1 MAPVLSSTTCCRSS
15 IRPGSRPLSS
25 YGWRPWSC
33 CPTCWCMAFCS
44 GVGAAVSRSASDGSL
59 PWSFSSMMVRGAEY
73 FLGYTA
79 PCLLF
84 QRTKQGD
91 FHMQNRMMITGA
103 GSGLGREI
111 ALRWAREGWR
121 LALADVN
128 EAGLAESLELV
139 RAAGGDGFTQRCD
152 VRDYSQLTAL
162 AQSCEEKFGG
172 IDVIVNNAG
181 VASGGFFDE
190 LSLEDWDWQIAINLM
205 GVVKGCK
212 AFLPLLEKSIGK
224 IVNIASMAA
233 LMQGPAMSNY
243 NVAKAGVVALSESL
257 LIELKQQEIGV
268 HVVCPSFFQTNLLD
282 SFRGPTPAMKAQV
295 GKLLESSPISAA
307 DIADYIYAEM
317 AKGEFMILPHE
328 QGRMAWALKQKNP
341 QLLYDEMISMADRMR
356 AKGKQA

>member
-1 MAPVLSSTTCCRSS
+1 
-15 IRPGSRPLSS
+15 
-25 YGWRPWSC
+25 
-33 CPTCWCMAFCS
+33 
-44 GVGAAVSRSASDGSL
+44 
-59 PWSFSSMMVRGAEY
+59 
-73 FLGYTA
+73 
-79 PCLLF
+79 
-84 QRTKQGD
+84 
-91 FHMQNRMMITGA
+91 MQNRMMITGV

-111 ALRWAREGWR
+111 ALRWARDGWR

-128 EAGLAESLELV
+128 EAGLAESLKLV
-139 RAAGGDGFTQRCD
+139 REAGGDGFTQRCD

-181 VASGGFFDE
+181 VASGGFFGE

-212 AFLPLLEKSIGK
+212 AFLPLLERSKGK

-257 LIELKQQEIGV
+257 LVELALVEVGV

-282 SFRGPTPAMKAQV
+282 SFRGPSPEMKHQV

-307 DIADYIYAEM
+307 DIADYIHAEV
-317 AKGEFMILPHE
+317 AKGSFLILPHE
-328 QGRMAWALKQKNP
+328 QARMAWRIKQQNP
-341 QLLYDEMISMADRMR
+341 QAIYDEMTAMAGKMQ
-356 AKGKQA
+356 AKRQRQA

>member
-1 MAPVLSSTTCCRSS
+1 
-15 IRPGSRPLSS
+15 
-25 YGWRPWSC
+25 
-33 CPTCWCMAFCS
+33 
-44 GVGAAVSRSASDGSL
+44 
-59 PWSFSSMMVRGAEY
+59 
-73 FLGYTA
+73 
-79 PCLLF
+79 
-84 QRTKQGD
+84 
-91 FHMQNRMMITGA
+91 MQNRMMITGA

-121 LALADVN
+121 LALADIN
-128 EAGLAESLELV
+128 EAGLAESLQLV
-139 RAAGGDGFTQRCD
+139 RAAGGEGFTLRCD

-162 AQSCEEKFGG
+162 AQACEDKFGG

-190 LSLEDWDWQIAINLM
+190 LSLEDWDWQISINLM

-212 AFLPLLEKSIGK
+212 AFLPLLQRSKGR

-257 LIELKQQEIGV
+257 LIELQAREIGV

-307 DIADYIYAEM
+307 DIADYIYRQIA
-317 AKGEFMILPHE
+317 AGEFMILPHE
-328 QGRMAWALKQKNP
+328 QGRMAWALKQQNP
-341 QLLYDEMISMADRMR
+341 QALYEEMVGMASRMR
-356 AKGKQA
+356 AKAAQG

>member
-1 MAPVLSSTTCCRSS
+1 
-15 IRPGSRPLSS
+15 
-25 YGWRPWSC
+25 
-33 CPTCWCMAFCS
+33 
-44 GVGAAVSRSASDGSL
+44 
-59 PWSFSSMMVRGAEY
+59 
-73 FLGYTA
+73 
-79 PCLLF
+79 
-84 QRTKQGD
+84 
-91 FHMQNRMMITGA
+91 MQNRMMITGA

-111 ALRWAREGWR
+111 ALRWAREGWK

-128 EAGLAESLELV
+128 EPGLAETLALV
-139 RAAGGDGFTQRCD
+139 REAGGDGFTQRCD

-162 AQSCEEKFGG
+162 AQACEQKFGG

-181 VASGGFFDE
+181 VASGGFFSE

-212 AFLPLLEKSIGK
+212 AFLPLLERSKGK

-233 LMQGPAMSNY
+233 LMQGPGMSNY

-257 LIELKQQEIGV
+257 LVELKMQEVGV

-295 GKLLESSPISAA
+295 GKLLESSPITAA
-307 DIADYIYAEM
+307 DIADYIYQEM

-328 QGRMAWALKQKNP
+328 QGRMAWAIKQKNP
-341 QLLYDEMISMADRMR
+341 QLLYAEMTSMADKMR
-356 AKGKQA
+356 AKAKPV

>member
-1 MAPVLSSTTCCRSS
+1 
-15 IRPGSRPLSS
+15 
-25 YGWRPWSC
+25 
-33 CPTCWCMAFCS
+33 
-44 GVGAAVSRSASDGSL
+44 
-59 PWSFSSMMVRGAEY
+59 
-73 FLGYTA
+73 
-79 PCLLF
+79 
-84 QRTKQGD
+84 
-91 FHMQNRMMITGA
+91 MQNRMMITGA

-111 ALRWAREGWR
+111 ALRWARDGWR

-128 EAGLAESLELV
+128 EAGLAESLKLV
-139 RAAGGDGFTQRCD
+139 REAGGDGFTQRCD

-181 VASGGFFDE
+181 VASGGFFGE

-212 AFLPLLEKSIGK
+212 AFLPLLERSKGK

-257 LIELKQQEIGV
+257 LVELALVEVGV

-282 SFRGPTPAMKAQV
+282 SFRGPSPEMKHQV

-307 DIADYIYAEM
+307 EIADYIHAEV
-317 AKGEFMILPHE
+317 AKGSFLILPHE
-328 QGRMAWALKQKNP
+328 QVRMAWRIKQQNP
-341 QLLYDEMISMADRMR
+341 QAIYDEMTAMAGKMQ
-356 AKGKQA
+356 AKRQRQA

>member
-1 MAPVLSSTTCCRSS
+1 
-15 IRPGSRPLSS
+15 
-25 YGWRPWSC
+25 
-33 CPTCWCMAFCS
+33 
-44 GVGAAVSRSASDGSL
+44 
-59 PWSFSSMMVRGAEY
+59 
-73 FLGYTA
+73 
-79 PCLLF
+79 
-84 QRTKQGD
+84 
-91 FHMQNRMMITGA
+91 MQKRMMITGA

-128 EAGLAESLELV
+128 EAGLKETLALV
-139 RAAGGDGFTQRCD
+139 RETGADGFVQRCD

-162 AQSCEEKFGG
+162 AQACEEKLGG

-181 VASGGFFDE
+181 VASGGFFAE

-212 AFLPLLEKSIGK
+212 AFLPLLERSKGTI
-224 IVNIASMAA
+224 INIASMAA

-243 NVAKAGVVALSESL
+243 NVAKAGVLALSESL
-257 LIELKQQEIGV
+257 LIELRQHEVAV

-307 DIADYIYAEM
+307 DIADYIHQQVA
-317 AKGEFMILPHE
+317 AGEFLILPHE
-328 QGRMAWALKQKNP
+328 QGREAWKLKQRTP
-341 QLLYDEMISMADRMR
+341 QLLYDEMASMAEKMR
-356 AKGKQA
+356 AKARPSQA